1 MEDPQSPHHHSDDC
15 HCPILVESLPIEK
28 LQGVPVEASLFFY
41 HETSPV
47 AAGGNGVATVGR
59 VGSIRL
65 VIHVSYEES

>member
-1 MEDPQSPHHHSDDC
+1 MQKIDIHN
-15 HCPILVESLPIEK
+15 
-28 LQGVPVEASLFFY
+28 LQASLFFY

-65 VIHVSYEES
+65 VINVSYEES